1 MGVKGNG
8 RSQKSSRKQTYE
20 ARLNLFEGLGIRPR
34 IAVSSFEVGSYP
46 I

>member
-1 MGVKGNG
+1 MGVKENS

-20 ARLNLFEGLGIRPR
+20 ERLNLFGGLAIRPR

>member
-1 MGVKGNG
+1 MGVKGKS

-20 ARLNLFEGLGIRPR
+20 ARLNLFGGLGIRPR
-34 IAVSSFEVGSYP
+34 IAVSSFEARSYP